1 MTPQTFELR
10 PIDYT
15 RLPPLL
21 RAEAVAPSALAY
33 EVVQYDAN
41 GYEISGERG
50 RVLWLPDACRGGVSF
65 GGDAVWTDADSAE
78 DAVRRVLAD
87 EIIA

>member
-1 MTPQTFELR
+1 MTPQTFDLR
-10 PIDYT
+10 PITSD
-15 RLPPLL
+15 RLPPGL
-21 RAEAVAPSALAY
+21 AVATEPSAHAY
-33 EVVQYDAN
+33 EVVQYAA
-41 GYEISGERG
+41 GYEIAGERG

-65 GGDAVWTDADSAE
+65 GGDVVWTDADSAE